1 MERQL
6 GQIEKRQKSIET
18 RQDSSED
25 DVPIVNQIETQS
37 RRKGKGIKMMSEREA
52 VEMAKFGD
60 VLRWST
66 DSDSEAVPIKNT
78 IVRETN
84 HEESVTHKDVG
95 MKIARDFGNNGF

>member
-25 DVPIVNQIETQS
+25 DVPIVNLIETQS
-37 RRKGKGIKMMSEREA
+37 RRKGKRIKMMSEREA

-60 VLRWST
+60 VLR
-66 DSDSEAVPIKNT
+66 
-78 IVRETN
+78 
-84 HEESVTHKDVG
+84 
-95 MKIARDFGNNGF
+95 